1 MKKLLMVVMTVVGVI
16 AMAGPV
22 EAVGLFTPTG
32 IWVSSSRGD
41 EGLAIDNNLG
51 TWSFLTPGLTTGTQT
66 VALDLG
72 ASKTIDAI
80 RVAKLGDCDSTGG
93 GSPGLGNIDSMDLRI
108 LYSADTGALGTRSY
122 SIVSGLSNDATEP
135 IVTGLSGGSAG
146 PSGVFP
152 VTAEVGNDNHDY
164 ATDGHY
170 RLNFDAV
177 DATAVA
183 IEFTKDAAD
192 VFDFAH
198 YATFEFQVNEQPP
211 PPLPNLF
218 TPSALQVFRV
228 DTGADNT
235 RAGAADAID
244 GNIGTWNFLTP
255 SNTTGAQIVAL
266 DFGGS
271 KWVDALRVA
280 KIGDTDGDGGGPI
293 DNMDLQVLFTTDTGE
308 LRLRSYSAVSGLASS
323 AIEPIT
329 ADAVNSAGATVD
341 NDQHDFGADGWY
353 TLEFDAVNATAIAI
367 RFERDAG
374 DPLTWTHYPTYEF
387 ELNEALPVVPE
398 PAGLGLIGLAL
409 LAVRRRRS

>member
-1 MKKLLMVVMTVVGVI
+1 MKKALMIVAMVGVI
-16 AMAGPV
+16 AMANS
-22 EAVGLFTPTG
+22 AMADSLITPGG

-41 EGLAIDNNLG
+41 EGWAIDSNLG
-51 TWSFLTPGLTTGTQT
+51 SWSYLTPGGTIGTQT

-72 ASKTIDAI
+72 ASRTVDAI
-80 RVAKLGDCDSTGG
+80 RVAKWGDCDATGA
-93 GSPGLGNIDSMDLRI
+93 GSPGLGDIDSMDLRI
-108 LYSADTGALGTRSY
+108 LYTADTGALGTRSY

-146 PSGVFP
+146 PSGVFAA
-152 VTAEVGNDNHDY
+152 TATVGNDNHDY
-164 ATDGHY
+164 ATNGHY

-183 IEFTKDAAD
+183 IEFAKDAAD
-192 VFDFAH
+192 VHPFSH
-198 YATFEFQVNEQPP
+198 YRTFEFQVNEQPPP

-244 GNIGTWNFLTP
+244 GNTGTWNFLTP
-255 SNTTGAQIVAL
+255 SNTEGAQIVAL
-266 DFGGS
+266 DLGGS
-271 KWVDALRVA
+271 RLVDAIRVA
-280 KIGDTDGDGGGPI
+280 KIGDTDGGGGDPI
-293 DNMDLQVLFTTDTGE
+293 DNMDLQILFTTDTGE

-341 NDQHDFGADGWY
+341 NDRHDFGTDGWY

-367 RFERDAG
+367 RFARDPG
-374 DPLTWTHYPTYEF
+374 DPRTWTHYPTYEF
-387 ELNEALPVVPE
+387 ELNEAVPIPE
-398 PAGLGLIGLAL
+398 PGGLGLIGLAL
-409 LAVRRRRS
+409 LAVRKTRS